1 MRELVEEY
9 YGKILQNSNDL
20 KTNACTTSS
29 APSQT
34 IKSLLGNLH
43 EETLAT
49 YYGCGLVYPSQLF
62 GAKVL
67 DLGSGT
73 GRDCYV
79 LSQLVGESGEVV
91 GVDMTDEQLTI
102 AERHLDYHTAAF
114 GFAKPN
120 VSFHKGYLE
129 TLDELDLTPNSFD
142 VIVSNCVINLALDKP
157 AVLRHAYN
165 LLKPGGEL
173 YFADVYCDR
182 RVPAELAK
190 DPVLYGECLGGALY
204 WNDFLNIAKDVGF
217 LDPRLV
223 ADSPIAITDPAINNK
238 TGHMHFYS
246 ATYRLFKLSGLEPN
260 CEDYGQAVAYR
271 GSLPDQSAA
280 FILDKHH
287 RFENGRI
294 SPVCGNTWRML
305 RETRFERHFDFYG
318 DGRHH
323 FGIFE
328 GCGTTLPFDDVPA
341 AQAPTQSCC

>member
-1 MRELVEEY
+1 MPVPDSPARR
-9 YGKILQNSNDL
+9 
-20 KTNACTTSS
+20 
-29 APSQT
+29 
-34 IKSLLGNLH
+34 LH
-43 EETLAT
+43 YQ
-49 YYGCGLVYPSQLF
+49 YYGCGLVYPPQLE

-79 LSQLVGESGEVV
+79 LSQLVGETGEVV

-129 TLDELDLTPNSFD
+129 TLNELDLTPHSFD
-142 VIVSNCVINLALDKP
+142 VIVSNCVINLALDKS

-165 LLKPGGEL
+165 LLKPGGEI

-182 RVPAELAK
+182 RVPTELAN

-204 WNDFLNIAKDVGF
+204 WNDFVNIAKDTGF

-223 ADSPIAITDPAINNK
+223 DDRPIEISDPAINDK
-238 TGHMHFYS
+238 IGQLRFYS
-246 ATYRLFKLSGLEPN
+246 ATYRLFKLPELEPS

-271 GSLPDQSAA
+271 GSLPEHASS

-287 RFENGRI
+287 HFEKGRI
-294 SPVCGNTWRML
+294 SLVCGNTWRML
-305 RETRFERHFDFYG
+305 RETRFAQHFDFYG
-318 DGRHH
+318 DGLHH

-328 GCGTTLPFDDVPA
+328 GCGTTLPFDDRPKP
-341 AQAPTQSCC
+341 QAIKQSCC